1 MRVSNILRNTNVPH
15 IVISKWSRDTFDS
28 KKLDKL
34 LKYARQLDRASM
46 LITNSIRTPAK
57 SNLHGHL
64 CSAIEALSWYD
75 KNVDAVDVS
84 SDLWYLKAVL
94 ESCCNMNFSYIH
106 YDLQQAALRL
116 RYLAEDSLNYIDSN

>member
-1 MRVSNILRNTNVPH
+1 MLSELLNGHNIKHV
-15 IVISKWSRDTFDS
+15 VVSKWSRDTFDS

-34 LKYARQLDRASM
+34 RKYATHLDRASM

-106 YDLQQAALRL
+106 YDLQHAATRL
-116 RYLAEDSLNYIDSN
+116 RYLAEDSLNYINSN